1 MLFDLPVHTPTPA
14 IIYTLGTLYTSLRIE
29 KKRLM
34 YLHRLIN
41 KYDASWTKMTL
52 LILDRLKLGWA
63 KTINETLSDLDLP
76 TDFSTIRSTTRRQWK
91 NIVNA
96 KIEKKNRNRL
106 LNDCHKTENN
116 IKMRKTKTA
125 RIVDALEE
133 RTYVREPVPEILLC
147 DKQETKTILIAR
159 FGMLECGKNFK
170 NSMTEKCKDCNVVDD
185 ENHRL
190 NNCVTFRNL
199 NLYDIHPKVDF
210 FDIFSSD
217 MTVLR
222 TVIGQIEKVWNVKT
236 AHGSMNK

>member
-170 NSMTEKCKDCNVVDD
+170 NSMTEQCKDCNVVDD

-190 NNCVTFRNL
+190 NNCVTYRNL
-199 NLYDIHPKVDF
+199 NLYDIHPKVNF
-210 FDIFSSD
+210 IDIFSSD
-217 MTVLR
+217 ITVLR
-222 TVIGQIEKVWNVKT
+222 AVIGQIEKVWNVKT